1 MIKFSAEMYIDKIG
15 ERGPYDQKIMLRADL
30 HDEDSKYPQ
39 HIEAVVKAK
48 KFDIIPEDL
57 IPGDRVMIDFYPV
70 SKSGVSKSTGKPW
83 TITELIVMKFVV
95 TEKLPRTNTKPDV
108 DEVVPDD
115 DLPF

>member
-15 ERGPYDQKIMLRADL
+15 ERGPYDQKIMLRADP

-48 KFDIIPEDL
+48 KFDLIPEDL
-57 IPGDRVMIDFYPV
+57 IPGDRVMVDFYP
-70 SKSGVSKSTGKPW
+70 STKTGVSKSTGKPW
-83 TITELIVMKFVV
+83 TITELIVMKFAV
-95 TEKLPRTNTKPDV
+95 TEKLPRANTKPDV